1 MCGVS
6 CAWCM
11 VFWCVT
17 CCVAHVECG
26 VWRVLWRVWCV
37 MYGVRSG
44 VSGIPTPRTH
54 YTHYCTHM
62 ALTIP
67 RRQVALKLVPS
78 KREFLQRLGPL
89 VAEEVTEAEL
99 RDHAEVVKQITD
111 TLRTLFR
118 ELDLEDTRKV

>member
-1 MCGVS
+1 MPS
-6 CAWCM
+6 
-11 VFWCVT
+11 
-17 CCVAHVECG
+17 
-26 VWRVLWRVWCV
+26 
-37 MYGVRSG
+37 RSR
-44 VSGIPTPRTH
+44 SAP
-54 YTHYCTHM
+54 YYASSAYYSHYCTHM

>member
-1 MCGVS
+1 
-6 CAWCM
+6 
-11 VFWCVT
+11 
-17 CCVAHVECG
+17 
-26 VWRVLWRVWCV
+26 
-37 MYGVRSG
+37 
-44 VSGIPTPRTH
+44 
-54 YTHYCTHM
+54 M

>member
-1 MCGVS
+1 MQPSTGRS
-6 CAWCM
+6 RIA
-11 VFWCVT
+11 FR
-17 CCVAHVECG
+17 VALNALLHFLRLLHALLHSHG
-26 VWRVLWRVWCV
+26 THH
-37 MYGVRSG
+37 
-44 VSGIPTPRTH
+44 PTRP
-54 YTHYCTHM
+54 
-62 ALTIP
+62 
-67 RRQVALKLVPS
+67 RQVALKLVPS